1 MRHTSRTVFKI
12 VSWRYEKLCQAKS
25 LNDLRHWCRVWRME
39 CVIII
44 QSTAHSPNVFIDRQ
58 IGSRQPLSFTVV
70 SLDSVRGIMTSIY
83 YYYYY
88 SLCEKSSTHIFFVF
102 ISCVFFF
109 GFRWNWFLA
118 SDTQAHST
126 HKHPRRILHIRYLPR
141 WRRHRRAHSHSWP
154 IVLVSHAWKYPIR
167 LQCRTLIVRRQHNW
181 PKWEENE
188 SDAWWRRECET
199 CKPSFYS
206 NNNK

>member
-25 LNDLRHWCRVWRME
+25 LNDLRNWRRVWRME

-58 IGSRQPLSFTVV
+58 IGSRQAGTLIYCCLTW
-70 SLDSVRGIMTSIY
+70 LAVRGIMTSIY

-88 SLCEKSSTHIFFVF
+88 SLCEKPSTHIFLFL
-102 ISCVFFF
+102 
-109 GFRWNWFLA
+109 FLA
-118 SDTQAHST
+118 FFRVSLELIFGIRPKRT
-126 HKHPRRILHIRYLPR
+126 HFSPSGAYLDDAVVV
-141 WRRHRRAHSHSWP
+141 AHSHSWP
-154 IVLVSHAWKYPIR
+154 FVLISHAWKYPIR

-181 PKWEENE
+181 PKWEKNE
-188 SDAWWRRECET
+188 SEAWCAGNVRRVNHLST
-199 CKPSFYS
+199 TTTT
-206 NNNK
+206 NNNGS